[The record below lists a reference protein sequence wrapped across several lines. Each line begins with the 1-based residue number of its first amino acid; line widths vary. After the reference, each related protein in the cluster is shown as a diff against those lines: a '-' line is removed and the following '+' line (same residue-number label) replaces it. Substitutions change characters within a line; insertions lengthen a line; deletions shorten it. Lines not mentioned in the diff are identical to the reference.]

1 MLKWNKLGWMMW
13 LNERLFWISECY
25 LISQKEK
32 IAAANWIKNKLI
44 NETNLVNFIK
54 PQFHQSFNLWNLAG
68 LIEIIIITVRLH
80 SCRFH
85 SSLIWFNELNFNK
98 SNWIEIAAWNIGTIH
113 LWIVGFIVDFLKL
126 IQTEFTAPKRSSVW
140 NQWNQQI
147 NQSTNSLLFH
157 YWLPFRLS
165 LIN

>member
-1 MLKWNKLGWMMW
+1 MQIR
-13 LNERLFWISECY
+13 LNELS
-25 LISQKEK
+25 
-32 IAAANWIKNKLI
+32 
-44 NETNLVNFIK
+44 K
-54 PQFHQSFNLWNLAG
+54 PG
-68 LIEIIIITVRLH
+68 II

-147 NQSTNSLLFH
+147 NQSTNSLVSAGVYLFFGNH
-157 YWLPFRLS
+157 FSRIHQPSTCLISTYVCFLS
-165 LIN
+165 IDILTVIINSECFIFLAKVWFNSIPISYKPIHQLNWMSSVWIV